1 LHEPRISGGYG
12 SSVTPRFASLLVGLG
27 LFLGGWAPVARFG
40 YARELGRIDI
50 VSVHGLSHARVDG
63 LGDPPQ
69 VALAGFTAVGAA
81 LGVLGVRRAGAA
93 ARAGG
98 VVLAALVLWRVGT
111 RMTLGPSLD
120 AGALGLL
127 VLVAAGVLPGRGPR
141 PAEAPAAPPCGPGDG
156 AKRL

>member
-1 LHEPRISGGYG
+1 MHEQRIFDGYG
-12 SSVTPRFASLLVGLG
+12 RKVSPRFASLLVGLG

-40 YARELGRIDI
+40 YTRELGRIDI

-69 VALAGFTAVGAA
+69 VALAGFTAVAAA

-98 VVLAALVLWRVGT
+98 VVLAALVVWRVGT
-111 RMTLGPSLD
+111 RMTLGPSFD

-127 VLVAAGVLPGRGPR
+127 VLLAAGVLPGREHR
-141 PAEAPAAPPCGPGDG
+141 PAEARPAEACATAP
-156 AKRL
+156 